1 MGVGGGGWLGG
12 RMRWSM
18 CALLFFATT
27 VNYIDRAV
35 LGVLKPLLDSD
46 LKWTQDDYGWI
57 VIAFQATYAAGYL
70 FAGGVIDRIG
80 VRTGFSLAVGLW
92 SLAAMAHAAV
102 RTVLGFGVVRGL
114 LGIAE
119 GGSFPAAI
127 KTIAE
132 WFPREERAL
141 ATGIFNAGSN
151 VGAILCPLVVPWLAG
166 RWGWQGAFVATG
178 AVGFL
183 WLAAWWALYK
193 PVDRHP
199 GVTPAELAHIRKDP
213 PDPAVKIPW
222 RTLLGYRQTWAF
234 MTGMAASSPIW
245 WFYIYWT
252 PDFLKNKFALTL
264 SDMSLPL
271 MTIFFVSSFGGIGGG
286 WLSSALLRRGW
297 SVNAA
302 RKTALLTCALCVLP
316 VFFTPRVSSL
326 WLSVALVALAASAH
340 CGFAANLFTLV
351 SDTVPRQAIGSVVGI
366 GGMAG
371 SVAGMFFARVVSRI
385 LQATGNNYLVPFAI
399 AAFVYLGAVAIMHL
413 LLPRM
418 ERMNLAPAEAGR
430 TAS

>member
-1 MGVGGGGWLGG
+1 MGGKRFLEG
-12 RMRWSM
+12 RTRWSI

-35 LGVLKPLLDSD
+35 LGVLKPLLDAD

-70 FAGGVIDRIG
+70 LAGGLVDRIG
-80 VRTGFSLAVGLW
+80 VRLGFSLAVGGW

-102 RTVLGFGVVRGL
+102 RTVTGFGIARGF
-114 LGIAE
+114 LGLAE

-132 WFPREERAL
+132 WFPRRERAL
-141 ATGIFNAGSN
+141 ATGLFNAGSN
-151 VGAILCPLVVPWLAG
+151 VGAILCPMVVPWLAA
-166 RWGWQGAFVATG
+166 RWGWQGAFFATG
-178 AVGFL
+178 AVGFV
-183 WLAAWWALYK
+183 WLAAWLLYYR

-199 GVTPAELAHIRKDP
+199 GVTAAELAHIWRDPADP
-213 PDPAVKIPW
+213 PAKTPW
-222 RTLLGYRQTWAF
+222 LTLLGYRQTWAF
-234 MTGMAASSPIW
+234 MVGMAASSPIW

-252 PDFLKNKFALTL
+252 PDFLKNKFHL
-264 SDMSLPL
+264 SLADMSLPL
-271 MTIFFVSSFGGIGGG
+271 MLIFFVSSFGGIGGG

-302 RKTALLTCALCVLP
+302 RKTALLVCALCVVP
-316 VFFTPRVSSL
+316 VFFTPRVSGL
-326 WLSVALVALAASAH
+326 WMSVSLVALAASAH

-351 SDTVPRQAIGSVVGI
+351 SDMAPRKVVSSIVGI

-371 SVAGMFFARVVSRI
+371 SIAGMFFAKIVSRI
-385 LQATGNNYLVPFAI
+385 LQVTGNNYLVPFAI
-399 AAFVYLGAVAIMHL
+399 AAFIYLAAVAIMHAL
-413 LLPRM
+413 VPRLDRMDLP
-418 ERMNLAPAEAGR
+418 AGADPAA
-430 TAS
+430 T